1 MEFCPKCG
9 NVLVPTKVKGKVKLY
24 CRKCNIYYDP
34 KKLKAK
40 KSMIIEKMGKEK
52 REIVVMMKDEGEK
65 ELPVTTI
72 TCPKCGN
79 TKAYWWMQQT
89 RSADE
94 PPTLFY
100 KCTKCGYTWREY
112 G

>member
-1 MEFCPKCG
+1 MLFGRRRFFNAFYKAVFLS
-9 NVLVPTKVKGKVKLY
+9 VLVRAG
-24 CRKCNIYYDP
+24 